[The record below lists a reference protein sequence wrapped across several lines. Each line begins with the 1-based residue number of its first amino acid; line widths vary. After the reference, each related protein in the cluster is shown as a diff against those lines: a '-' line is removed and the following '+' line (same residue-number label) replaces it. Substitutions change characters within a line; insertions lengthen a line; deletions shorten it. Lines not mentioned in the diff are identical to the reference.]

1 MIAYGKAE
9 LARCSDSIAIAHDY
23 NELMANDNRGMM
35 SAILTLEEGGVINGK
50 MEYLEEL
57 YQQGIRLITLTWN
70 YENCIG
76 FPNSRD
82 EKLMQLGLK
91 PFGIEVVNRMNE
103 LGMMIDVS
111 HLSDGG
117 FWDVIRHSKKP
128 MVASHSNARTLCDH
142 PRNLTDEMIKA
153 LAEQGGVAGVN
164 FYPYFLHKSGKS
176 TAEGIADH
184 IWHMYQVGGEDV
196 VAFGTDFDGFDEGE
210 LDIAHMGQMNRVY
223 ESVRK
228 RGFTE
233 RQMEKLLN
241 GNILR
246 VMQEQ

>member
-1 MIAYGKAE
+1 
-9 LARCSDSIAIAHDY
+9 
-23 NELMANDNRGMM
+23 
-35 SAILTLEEGGVINGK
+35 
-50 MEYLEEL
+50 
-57 YQQGIRLITLTWN
+57 
-70 YENCIG
+70 
-76 FPNSRD
+76 
-82 EKLMQLGLK
+82 
-91 PFGIEVVNRMNE
+91 MNE

-164 FYPYFLHKSGKS
+164 LYPYFLHKSGKA
-176 TAEGIADH
+176 TADDIANH
-184 IWHMYQVGGEDV
+184 VWHMYQVGGENV
-196 VAFGTDFDGFDEGE
+196 VAYGTDFDGFDLGE